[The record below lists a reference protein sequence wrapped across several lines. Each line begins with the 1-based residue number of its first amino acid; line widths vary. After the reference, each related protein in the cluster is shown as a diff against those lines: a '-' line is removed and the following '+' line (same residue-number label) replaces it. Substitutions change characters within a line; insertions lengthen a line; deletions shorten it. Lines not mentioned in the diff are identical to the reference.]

1 MMKHSSHQFGDQ
13 FSGFGCQSEKFGHI
27 GARLLGAISCSVQSW
42 SWNKHMPLCKLLICF
57 NGDKDIVTSFVWN
70 QWWGWWWWWWWWWW

>member
-27 GARLLGAISCSVQSW
+27 GASIRC
-42 SWNKHMPLCKLLICF
+42 NFMPCTVMIMKQAHA
-57 NGDKDIVTSFVWN
+57 SM
-70 QWWGWWWWWWWWWW
+70 